1 LLSSGAASAMTSDD
15 TRPARLAV
23 LGGGLTGAALAIH
36 AIRASGGPLAI
47 DVVEPAAELGR
58 GTAYGTT
65 DPVHRINVPSRRMSL
80 FGDDPEHLTRW
91 LFAHAA
97 LPDPASTDAQGDHYV
112 ARAAFGSYVAD
123 VLAETVA
130 AAGPR
135 LAFRHHRVRAVA
147 ITASCGGWTVGLS
160 DGRSLDAD
168 GVALCCGHAAPV
180 LPCRVTES
188 ALRHSGFVP
197 NPWVG
202 EAFAPLGP
210 RDALLLVGTGLT
222 MADAVASLVRTGH
235 RGPATAISRRGLLAR
250 PQGLFLEGF
259 DPFAGVPP
267 PITALGL
274 LRLVRRRV
282 RDFEADVG
290 WQPVVDA
297 LRLRLFPIWT
307 GLPPEEQRRVVRRLL
322 PFWDVHRFRAAPQ
335 PHDLLQAERRE
346 GRLTVERAGLV
357 GLDAEDGRLVAT
369 LRRPGG
375 TTERRA
381 FDAVVLCTGPGNA
394 LDTDPLVDDLVAAG
408 LARPDTVGLG
418 LAVDAESRLRA
429 RDGGLHATFR
439 AFGPV
444 TRGSFGEMTGEPDI
458 VKHVARIAPGL
469 LGDLARNVTL
479 ARDRIHC

>member
-1 LLSSGAASAMTSDD
+1 MTPDNA
-15 TRPARLAV
+15 RPARLAV

-36 AIRASGGPLAI
+36 ALRASEGRLAI

-91 LFAHAA
+91 LFAHGV
-97 LPDPASTDAQGDHYV
+97 LPDPASTDARGHHYV
-112 ARAAFGSYVAD
+112 ARAAFGDYVAD

-130 AAGPR
+130 ATGPR
-135 LAFRHHRVRAVA
+135 VAFRHRRARAVA
-147 ITASCGGWTVGLS
+147 VTAAGDGWTVGLS
-160 DGRSLDAD
+160 DGPSLEVD

-180 LPCRVTES
+180 LPCRVND
-188 ALRHSGFVP
+188 AVLRHPGFVR
-197 NPWVG
+197 NPWVS
-202 EAFAPLGP
+202 EAFESIGL
-210 RDALLLVGTGLT
+210 RDAVLLVGTGLT

-235 RGPATAISRRGLLAR
+235 RGPVTAISRRRLLAR
-250 PQGLFLEGF
+250 PQGRFLDGF
-259 DPFAGVPP
+259 DAFADAPP
-267 PITALGL
+267 PTTALGL

-282 RDFEADVG
+282 RDLEADVG

-297 LRLRLFPIWT
+297 LRLRLLPIWT

-335 PHDLLQAERRE
+335 PYALMDAQRLAGLLA
-346 GRLTVERAGLV
+346 VERAGLV
-357 GLDAEDGRLVAT
+357 GLAAEDGRLVAT

-381 FDAVVLCTGPGNA
+381 FDAVVLCTGPGNP
-394 LDTDPLVDDLVAAG
+394 LDTDPLAGGLVAAG
-408 LARPDTVGLG
+408 LVRPDAVGLG

-429 RDGGLHATFR
+429 RHGGAHETFR

-469 LGDLARNVTL
+469 MATL
-479 ARDRIHC
+479 RRRQ